1 MISMMVLLNIII
13 FFNKFVNDY
22 VKKNQKLKDLIV
34 LNNDNKKDTEWTI
47 YSNKS

>member
-1 MISMMVLLNIII
+1 MVLLNIII